1 MSETTFQPAVIEMS
15 AARIG
20 ALRDTLLTVIE
31 SVDWLVAPGEFWVV
45 AGRQHSGKS
54 DLLLHAGG
62 LITPSN
68 GSCRV
73 FGCETKSFGEAQI
86 AERLRIG
93 FVFAGG
99 NLFNQLTIAENIALP
114 LRYQRNSSLT
124 EVARVVEELLEL
136 LELAPYADKTPSS
149 LSANW
154 RQRAALAR
162 ALVLQPELL
171 LLDNPLGGLDGRH
184 RHWLLKF
191 LEQLWSGHNFFG
203 GRPMT
208 LVVTTDDLRVW
219 RHPQRRYA
227 LLEEKRFS
235 VLGAWREVAAARSP
249 AVKELLAEPV
259 EATI

>member
-31 SVDWLVAPGEFWVV
+31 GVNWSVASGEFWVV

-62 LITPSN
+62 LITPAS

-73 FGCETKSFGEAQI
+73 FGCETKNFGEAQI

-99 NLFNQLTIAENIALP
+99 NLFNQLTIAENVALP
-114 LRYQRNSSLT
+114 LRYQRNAPLA
-124 EVARVVEELLEL
+124 EVARVVEELMEL
-136 LELAPYADKTPSS
+136 LELAPYADNTPAN

-191 LEQLWSGHNFFG
+191 LEQLWSGHKYFG

-219 RHPQRRYA
+219 RHPQRKYA
-227 LLEEKRFS
+227 VLEEKIFS
-235 VLGAWREVAAARSP
+235 VLGAWREVESARTPAA
-249 AVKELLAEPV
+249 KELLAEPV
-259 EATI
+259 ETTI

>member
-1 MSETTFQPAVIEMS
+1 MSETTFQPAVIELS

-31 SVDWLVAPGEFWVV
+31 GVNWSVASGEFWVV

-62 LITPSN
+62 LITPAS

-73 FGCETKSFGEAQI
+73 FGCETKNFGEAQI

-99 NLFNQLTIAENIALP
+99 NLFNQLTIAENVALP
-114 LRYQRNSSLT
+114 LRYQKNCPLA

-136 LELAPYADKTPSS
+136 LELAPFADNTPSN
-149 LSANW
+149 LTANW

-184 RHWLLKF
+184 RQWLLKF
-191 LEQLWSGHNFFG
+191 LDQLWAGHEYFG

-208 LVVTTDDLRVW
+208 LVVTTDDLRRW
-219 RHPQRRYA
+219 QHPQWKYA
-227 LLEEKRFS
+227 VLEEKKFS
-235 VLGAWREVAAARSP
+235 VLGAWCEVVAARSP

-259 EATI
+259 ATTI